1 MKSVKHPLLH
11 ALYDCQRAL
20 PRGPRRRSGRATRR
34 QFARRTRCSPARRPW
49 TAAWTRRT
57 AATISET
64 AATSRRFSRGGTR
77 RDARAR
83 ILAQTRRRVSPV
95 TRGAFPARL
104 SRYSGSQRKGP
115 ACSSHTHDRAC
126 VSSLSFS
133 FVYHRRFVLLSRS
146 FASRSRLAVLFF
158 FFSDT
163 SHAARARDAAGA
175 SAPDFRLF
183 RPSLKW
189 WNFSSGSYP
198 RTTLISA
205 DPPATTTSTVSSG
218 AARSTA

>member
-1 MKSVKHPLLH
+1 MPSVISFGSTPASGPSSKPLTASRMIASASSLDGSLD
-11 ALYDCQRAL
+11 ASYGSDDF
-20 PRGPRRRSGRATRR
+20 GNSGDFEA
-34 QFARRTRCSPARRPW
+34 FF
-49 TAAWTRRT
+49 
-57 AATISET
+57 E
-64 AATSRRFSRGGTR
+64 GGTR

-158 FFSDT
+158 FFSET

-189 WNFSSGSYP
+189 WNFSSASYP